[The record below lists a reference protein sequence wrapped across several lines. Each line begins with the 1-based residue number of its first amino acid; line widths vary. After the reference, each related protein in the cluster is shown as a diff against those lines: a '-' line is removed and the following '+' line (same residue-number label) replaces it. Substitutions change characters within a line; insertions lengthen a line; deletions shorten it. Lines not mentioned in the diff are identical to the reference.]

1 MFGGDAGSRWWKIP
15 LLPVIRTKTSR
26 EYLRLNHGPGK
37 GWGRGWGEGGGG
49 CSYSGCLG
57 PSEVKFSSCTQKNVN
72 MKSVFD

>member
-37 GWGRGWGEGGGG
+37 GVGVGGRGRWVFIFRM
-49 CSYSGCLG
+49 SR
-57 PSEVKFSSCTQKNVN
+57 
-72 MKSVFD
+72 SVRGKIFFLHTEKCEHEIGF